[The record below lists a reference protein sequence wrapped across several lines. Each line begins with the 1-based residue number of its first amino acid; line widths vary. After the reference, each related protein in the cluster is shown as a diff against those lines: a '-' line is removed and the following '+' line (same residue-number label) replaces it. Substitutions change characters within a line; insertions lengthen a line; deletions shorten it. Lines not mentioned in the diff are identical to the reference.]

1 MRIAVIG
8 TEDGKPYIRWGP
20 AIFSTVVLAIFASG
34 GAFGMYYLLT
44 GTMSSLAALVGL
56 AGAITAVASG
66 IRRAMKG
73 LGWPVQSQSF
83 LMLALNGS
91 G

>member
-1 MRIAVIG
+1 MARYRMQMRIAVVG
-8 TEDGKPYIRWGP
+8 SEDGKPYIRWGP

-66 IRRAMKG
+66 IRRAMKD
-73 LGWPVQSQSF
+73 PVPHDHV
-83 LMLALNGS
+83 
-91 G
+91 

>member
-1 MRIAVIG
+1 MRIAVVG

-20 AIFSTVVLAIFASG
+20 AILSAIVLAIFASG

-44 GTMSSLAALVGL
+44 GTMSPLAALVGF

-66 IRRAMKG
+66 IRRAMKVPASEG
-73 LGWPVQSQSF
+73 RD
-83 LMLALNGS
+83 
-91 G
+91 